1 MSPSTSRFIV
11 FGLGV
16 AALALAGCANTGGA
30 NGMVGGGPARP
41 KTVLVADFVAA
52 PEVEAIDRGFSARMD
67 RRAVSV

>member
-30 NGMVGGGPARP
+30 NGMFG
-41 KTVLVADFVAA
+41 
-52 PEVEAIDRGFSARMD
+52 
-67 RRAVSV
+67 